1 MVVQSEKSDKF
12 KMDKKDFYAK
22 PTEKEILKLVL
33 YHGPR
38 FSILGQG
45 AREIGNFKFEEG
57 IVYPVSDEVFE
68 MVKHQVG
75 FYEIK
80 AINER
85 KVEIK

>member
-1 MVVQSEKSDKF
+1 MEAKSEKKS
-12 KMDKKDFYAK
+12 KKDFYAE
-22 PTEKEILKLVL
+22 PINKEIPKYVM
-33 YHGPR
+33 YHGHR

-45 AREIGNFKFEEG
+45 AMEVGSFKFEEG
-57 IVYPVSDEVFE
+57 IVYPVSDEVYE
-68 MVKHQVG
+68 MVKHIIG